1 MYDEI
6 FNKSF
11 ANADQLVEP
20 VVKANKLAVTNIE
33 KLVSFQM
40 NAMQTYVDMGLE
52 QLKAAAEVNSPQTF
66 QSFWSKQVEMS
77 NVLRQKV
84 LDDTKALVDLG
95 NGMKD
100 EFTKLAE
107 DNVKEVSQAAPKAAS
122 KAADKAA
129 ETAKKAA

>member
-20 VVKANKLAVTNIE
+20 VVKANKLAVTNFE

-107 DNVKEVSQAAPKAAS
+107 DNAKEISQAAPKAAS

>member
-11 ANADQLVEP
+11 ANTDQLVEP
-20 VVKANKLAVTNIE
+20 VVKANKLAVTNFE

-107 DNVKEVSQAAPKAAS
+107 DNVKEISQAAPKAAS

>member
-11 ANADQLVEP
+11 ANAEQLVQP
-20 VVKANKLAVTNIE
+20 MVKANKLAVTNFE

-52 QLKAAAEVNSPQTF
+52 QLKAAAEVNSPQSF

-84 LDDTKALVDLG
+84 LDDTKALVDLS

-107 DNVKEVSQAAPKAAS
+107 DNVQEISQAAPKAAS
-122 KAADKAA
+122 KATEA
-129 ETAKKAA
+129 AKKAA

>member
-1 MYDEI
+1 MYDEL

-11 ANADQLVEP
+11 ANAEQLVQP
-20 VVKANKLAVTNIE
+20 VIKANKLAVTNLE

-40 NAMQTYVDMGLE
+40 SAMQTYVDMGME
-52 QLKAAAEVNSPQTF
+52 QLKAAAEVNSPQSF
-66 QSFWSKQVEMS
+66 QSFWSKQVELS

-107 DNVKEVSQAAPKAAS
+107 DNVKEISQAAPKAAS
-122 KAADKAA
+122 KAA

>member
-20 VVKANKLAVTNIE
+20 VVKANKLAVTNFE

-107 DNVKEVSQAAPKAAS
+107 DNVKEISQAAPKAAS
-122 KAADKAA
+122 KAADKTA

>member
-20 VVKANKLAVTNIE
+20 VVKANKLAVTNFE
-33 KLVSFQM
+33 KLVGFQM
-40 NAMQTYVDMGLE
+40 NAMQAYVDMGLE
-52 QLKAAAEVNSPQTF
+52 QLKAAAEVNSPQSF

-77 NVLRQKV
+77 NVLRQKL
-84 LDDTKALVDLG
+84 LDDTKALVDLS

-107 DNVKEVSQAAPKAAS
+107 DNVKEISKAVPKTAS
-122 KAADKAA
+122 KATEA
-129 ETAKKAA
+129 AKKAA

>member
-1 MYDEI
+1 MYEEI

-11 ANADQLVEP
+11 VNADQLVEP
-20 VVKANKLAVTNIE
+20 VVKANKLAVTNFE

-40 NAMQTYVDMGLE
+40 NAMQAYVDMGLE
-52 QLKAAAEVNSPQTF
+52 QLKAAAEVNSPQTL

-77 NVLRQKV
+77 NVLRQKL
-84 LDDTKALVDLG
+84 LDDGKALVDLS

-107 DNVKEVSQAAPKAAS
+107 DNVKEIS
-122 KAADKAA
+122 KAVPKTAGKTA